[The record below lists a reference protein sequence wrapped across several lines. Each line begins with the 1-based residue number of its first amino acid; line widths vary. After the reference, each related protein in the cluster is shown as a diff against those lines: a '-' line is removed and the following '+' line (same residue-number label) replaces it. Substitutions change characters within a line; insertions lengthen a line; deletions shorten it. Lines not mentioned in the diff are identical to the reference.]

1 MVNYRE
7 IIRLNSLKFSNLAI
21 AGSLCCSRNTVSEVL
36 TLAERYSLVWPIPKD
51 LTNTDIEQL
60 FYPDRGNNER
70 RKLPDFEYI
79 HNELAKPG
87 VTLSLLWSEYCVQCE
102 AEHTIPYQ
110 HTQFNDKYHAFAKAK
125 KATLRIKRKPGDTM
139 EVDWIGDTL
148 TVYDPTSGNAIPAY
162 VFVACLPCSLYG
174 YAEAFPNMR
183 SNHWIEAHVH
193 AYSYFGG
200 VTRILIPDNL
210 KTGVIKNTR
219 AELVLNRSYHEM
231 AEYYGTAIIPARPV
245 SPKDKPNVEGTV
257 NVMETWILAALRN
270 RKFFSFDELNK
281 AIKEKLEEFNARPFQ
296 KRKGSRL
303 TAFLEEEKDFLM
315 PLPASP
321 YETAVWS
328 TATIQPDYLIKIGD
342 CKYSVPYEFIGKK
355 VDIRAT
361 ESSIEVFFHNN
372 RIASHVRKRYSPD
385 PIYIPEHMPENHRKF
400 LEYNT
405 ESFLEWAKGVGMS
418 TLLVVRHF
426 LSMHKIE
433 QQGYK
438 ACASLMR
445 LADRYSTERLESACI
460 KALSYTP
467 GPSIKNIS
475 VILKNGQDSVPIT
488 GIKANTKDS
497 MRFGITR
504 GASYFKGGDH

>member
-1 MVNYRE
+1 
-7 IIRLNSLKFSNLAI
+7 
-21 AGSLCCSRNTVSEVL
+21 
-36 TLAERYSLVWPIPKD
+36 
-51 LTNTDIEQL
+51 
-60 FYPDRGNNER
+60 
-70 RKLPDFEYI
+70 
-79 HNELAKPG
+79 
-87 VTLSLLWSEYCVQCE
+87 
-102 AEHTIPYQ
+102 
-110 HTQFNDKYHAFAKAK
+110 
-125 KATLRIKRKPGDTM
+125 
-139 EVDWIGDTL
+139 
-148 TVYDPTSGNAIPAY
+148 
-162 VFVACLPCSLYG
+162 
-174 YAEAFPNMR
+174 
-183 SNHWIEAHVH
+183 
-193 AYSYFGG
+193 
-200 VTRILIPDNL
+200 
-210 KTGVIKNTR
+210 
-219 AELVLNRSYHEM
+219 M

-438 ACASLMR
+438 ACVSLMR